1 MKRKR
6 IPRPLQACLW
16 CLLAIFVAITYYIAL
31 GCPTLSIH
39 QEFRRA
45 EKVHLVERSKIVDQV
60 SGKEYSEFD
69 TMLVGE
75 TDHGI
80 HFFGRHGMHRTGSEH
95 SGEDHYR
102 FNYQKKTGDL
112 TLAAPPAVFS
122 HFALYK
128 LPVYLFTDYPEA
140 TRAAITIT
148 LTGSRTYQMDGNY
161 VEDPFDEIIQAEA
174 QRDQKGFFRFDLTAE
189 NNDMV
194 NDPFGHSNDS
204 AYALCCISSLCCG
217 NVIFQGQASMVIPV
231 EVKFY
236 DANGNLIAERSLTI
250 GQQAT

>member
-1 MKRKR
+1 MKRKH
-6 IPRPLQACLW
+6 IPHPLRACLW
-16 CLLAIFVAITYYIAL
+16 CLLAILAAITYYIAL
-31 GCPTLSIH
+31 GCPTLSIR

-60 SGKEYSEFD
+60 SSKEYSQFD

-80 HFFGRHGMHRTGSEH
+80 HFFGRHGTTRTGSEH

-102 FNYQKKTGDL
+102 LNYQEKTGDL
-112 TLAAPPAVFS
+112 TFAAPPAVFS

-128 LPVYLFTDYPEA
+128 LPVYLFTDEPEA
-140 TRAAITIT
+140 TRATITIT
-148 LTGSRTYQMDGNY
+148 LTGSRAYQKEGAY
-161 VEDPFDEIIQAEA
+161 VEDPFNEIIQAEA
-174 QRDQKGFFRFDLTAE
+174 QRDKNGFFRFDLTAK

-194 NDPFGHSNDS
+194 NDPFGQSNDS
-204 AYALCCISSLCCG
+204 AYALYCISSLCCG
-217 NVIFQGQASMVIPV
+217 NMIFMDQAYMVIPV

-250 GQQAT
+250 GQQAN